1 MVKKSQRK
9 GEVEAPKKVKLSPE
23 QEVKAI
29 VKKSQLASAK
39 NENKMTIEE
48 AVRVL
53 RVRIAMLQ
61 TLKCGLMIIRP
72 LKFGPHGLPTIFSSR
87 PLL

>member
-9 GEVEAPKKVKLSPE
+9 GEAEPARKARLSPE
-23 QEVKAI
+23 QEVKGI
-29 VKKSQLASAK
+29 MKRSQLVSMK

-53 RVRIAMLQ
+53 KVSNA
-61 TLKCGLMIIRP
+61 
-72 LKFGPHGLPTIFSSR
+72 S
-87 PLL
+87 